1 MRPTAIPEAVPPP
14 HPAAPAVPEKPAGAI
29 AAPAPTSAAPAAAP
43 APSESDRI
51 RDLIR
56 RYEKAQSTLDAQL
69 YARIYPS
76 VDRERIERAFQ
87 SLASQSVEFE
97 VRKIQID
104 PSGTR
109 ARVDGFEKRSAVPR
123 AGTEQ
128 RFSADRVL
136 ELEKRADGWVIVRL
150 L

>member
-1 MRPTAIPEAVPPP
+1 MRPTAIPEA
-14 HPAAPAVPEKPAGAI
+14 PAVPEKPAAPI

-51 RDLIR
+51 RDLIH

-97 VRKIQID
+97 VRKIGSIR
-104 PSGTR
+104 PGLGRGST
-109 ARVDGFEKRSAVPR
+109 ASRSAPPFR
-123 AGTEQ
+123 APARSSG
-128 RFSADRVL
+128 SAPTGSSSSR
-136 ELEKRADGWVIVRL
+136 RGPTAG
-150 L
+150 